1 MMTSKKMED
10 DPKKEKKM
18 EDDLNK
24 LKMEDHLIFLE
35 KLES

>member
-1 MMTSKKMED
+1 MTSKKMED

-24 LKMEDHLIFLE
+24 LKMEDHIIFLE